1 MQAILILAHKNI
13 QQVVE
18 LSRKLNSN
26 FNVYIHF
33 DKKMSLDNDYLKV
46 LENENIRYISQE
58 DVKWGSWSI
67 VRATIALMNLALSD
81 KDNRYFHLI
90 SGQDWPI
97 INSQEIYDFFEDKN
111 SIYMERYSA
120 DRVKKSHE
128 EIINW
133 QKYYYYYDV
142 INRRKLYGKIF
153 HRLTIK
159 LQGLLKINKFKKLK
173 INLDIYAGSQW
184 GSLPRDA
191 VEFALD
197 YLDSHENVYKM
208 FETGFCSDEFWLP
221 TILANSSKF
230 RNRYENYN
238 YHFIKWTEQHG
249 SYPAILDENN
259 FIELRQSKAFF
270 ARKFDADISRKLIE
284 KLESE

>member
-1 MQAILILAHKNI
+1 MQAILILAHKNV

-33 DKKMSLDNDYLKV
+33 DKKMTLDDNCLKF

-153 HRLTIK
+153 HRLTMK

>member
-1 MQAILILAHKNI
+1 MQAILILAHKNV

-33 DKKMSLDNDYLKV
+33 DKKMTLDDNCLKI

-111 SIYMERYSA
+111 SIYMERYSV

-153 HRLTIK
+153 HRLTMK

>member
-1 MQAILILAHKNI
+1 MQAILILAHKNV

-33 DKKMSLDNDYLKV
+33 DKKMTLDDNCLKI

-58 DVKWGSWSI
+58 NVKWGSWSI

>member
-1 MQAILILAHKNI
+1 MQAILILAHKNV

-33 DKKMSLDNDYLKV
+33 DKKMTLDDNCLKI
-46 LENENIRYISQE
+46 LENENIKYISQE

-120 DRVKKSHE
+120 DRVRKSHE

>member
-1 MQAILILAHKNI
+1 MQAILILAHKNV

-33 DKKMSLDNDYLKV
+33 DKKMTLDDNCLKI

-153 HRLTIK
+153 HRLTMK

-259 FIELRQSKAFF
+259 FMELRQSKAFF

>member
-1 MQAILILAHKNI
+1 MQAILILAHKNV

-33 DKKMSLDNDYLKV
+33 DKKMTLDDNCLKI

-153 HRLTIK
+153 HRLTMK

-197 YLDSHENVYKM
+197 YLDSHENVHKM

-221 TILANSSKF
+221 TILMNSSKF
-230 RNRYENYN
+230 KDRYENYN

-259 FIELRQSKAFF
+259 FMELRQSKAFF

>member
-33 DKKMSLDNDYLKV
+33 DKKMTLDDNCLKI

>member
-33 DKKMSLDNDYLKV
+33 DKKMTLDDNFLKI

>member
-1 MQAILILAHKNI
+1 MQAILILAHKNV

-33 DKKMSLDNDYLKV
+33 DKKMTLDDNCLKI
-46 LENENIRYISQE
+46 LKNENIRYISQE

-120 DRVKKSHE
+120 DRVRKSHE

-153 HRLTIK
+153 HRLTMK

-221 TILANSSKF
+221 TILMNSSKF
-230 RNRYENYN
+230 KNRYENYN

-259 FIELRQSKAFF
+259 FTELRQSKAFF

>member
-1 MQAILILAHKNI
+1 MQAILILAHKNV

-33 DKKMSLDNDYLKV
+33 DKKMTLDDNCLKI

-58 DVKWGSWSI
+58 NVKWGSWSI

-153 HRLTIK
+153 HRLTMK

>member
-1 MQAILILAHKNI
+1 MQAILILAHKNV

-33 DKKMSLDNDYLKV
+33 DKKMTLDDNCLKI

-120 DRVKKSHE
+120 DRVRKSHE

-153 HRLTIK
+153 HRLTMK

>member
-1 MQAILILAHKNI
+1 MQAILILAHKNV

-33 DKKMSLDNDYLKV
+33 DKKMTLDDNCLKI

-120 DRVKKSHE
+120 DRVRKSHE

-153 HRLTIK
+153 HRLTVK

>member
-1 MQAILILAHKNI
+1 MQAILILAHKNV

-33 DKKMSLDNDYLKV
+33 DKKMTLDDNFLKI

>member
-1 MQAILILAHKNI
+1 
-13 QQVVE
+13 
-18 LSRKLNSN
+18 
-26 FNVYIHF
+26 
-33 DKKMSLDNDYLKV
+33 
-46 LENENIRYISQE
+46 
-58 DVKWGSWSI
+58 
-67 VRATIALMNLALSD
+67 MNLALSD

-153 HRLTIK
+153 HRLTMK

>member
-33 DKKMSLDNDYLKV
+33 DKKMTLDNNCLKI

-120 DRVKKSHE
+120 DRVKKSRE

-153 HRLTIK
+153 HRLTMK

-191 VEFALD
+191 VEFVLD
-197 YLDSHENVYKM
+197 YLDSHENVHK
-208 FETGFCSDEFWLP
+208 
-221 TILANSSKF
+221 ILKNSK
-230 RNRYENYN
+230 
-238 YHFIKWTEQHG
+238 I
-249 SYPAILDENN
+249 
-259 FIELRQSKAFF
+259 
-270 ARKFDADISRKLIE
+270 
-284 KLESE
+284 

>member
-1 MQAILILAHKNI
+1 MQAILILAHKNV

-33 DKKMSLDNDYLKV
+33 DKKMTLDDNCLKI

-153 HRLTIK
+153 HRLTMK

>member
-1 MQAILILAHKNI
+1 MQAILILAHKNV

-33 DKKMSLDNDYLKV
+33 DKKMTLDDNCLKI
-46 LENENIRYISQE
+46 LENENIKYISQE

-153 HRLTIK
+153 HRLTVK

>member
-1 MQAILILAHKNI
+1 MQAILILAHKNV

-33 DKKMSLDNDYLKV
+33 DKKMTLDDNCLKI

-120 DRVKKSHE
+120 DRVRKSHE

-153 HRLTIK
+153 HRLTMK

-221 TILANSSKF
+221 TILMNSSKF
-230 RNRYENYN
+230 KNRYENYN

-259 FIELRQSKAFF
+259 FTELRQSKAFF

>member
-33 DKKMSLDNDYLKV
+33 DKKMTLDDNFLKI

-153 HRLTIK
+153 HRLTMK

>member
-1 MQAILILAHKNI
+1 MQAILILAHKNV

-33 DKKMSLDNDYLKV
+33 DKKMTLDDNFLKI

-153 HRLTIK
+153 HRLTMK

>member
-1 MQAILILAHKNI
+1 MQAILILAHKNV

-33 DKKMSLDNDYLKV
+33 DKKMTLDDNCLKI

-97 INSQEIYDFFEDKN
+97 INSQEIYDFFEDKD

-153 HRLTIK
+153 HRLTMK

-270 ARKFDADISRKLIE
+270 ARKFDADISKKLIE

>member
-33 DKKMSLDNDYLKV
+33 DKKMTLDDNFLKI

-173 INLDIYAGSQW
+173 DIKNE
-184 GSLPRDA
+184 R
-191 VEFALD
+191 
-197 YLDSHENVYKM
+197 
-208 FETGFCSDEFWLP
+208 
-221 TILANSSKF
+221 
-230 RNRYENYN
+230 
-238 YHFIKWTEQHG
+238 
-249 SYPAILDENN
+249 
-259 FIELRQSKAFF
+259 ELRYLFSDLHYFLASPRSSVTGLDKIR
-270 ARKFDADISRKLIE
+270 RKSLDTLHEHGYKFVTKKNL
-284 KLESE
+284 LQN

>member
-18 LSRKLNSN
+18 LSRNLNSN

-33 DKKMSLDNDYLKV
+33 DKKMTLDDNCLKI

-153 HRLTIK
+153 HRLTMK

-191 VEFALD
+191 VEFVLD
-197 YLDSHENVYKM
+197 YLDSHENVSKM

-221 TILANSSKF
+221 TILMNSSKF
-230 RNRYENYN
+230 KDRYENYN
-238 YHFIKWTEQHG
+238 YHFIKWTKQHG

-259 FIELRQSKAFF
+259 FIELRQSDAFF